1 MPSFKNLR
9 RITLKIQRQKK
20 PPNVRLPMYYTN
32 AVQYYKLFRQA
43 REMLNK
49 ATGQK
54 GVLIQEA
61 DQMQEWRW
69 EVDGLEKNKVFEITC
84 PKKHIKFE

>member
-1 MPSFKNLR
+1 
-9 RITLKIQRQKK
+9 
-20 PPNVRLPMYYTN
+20 
-32 AVQYYKLFRQA
+32 
-43 REMLNK
+43 MLNK